1 MRVLKIGIRQQLI
14 FLVLMVALLSLM
26 VLAIITGVYFSANYK
41 NIRADKLQVI
51 AQLKAS
57 QVEQN
62 LNYLYYQVYWLSGRD
77 TIESSLVSYR
87 AGNTTTNNFYNAADT
102 VQQFLSSSNTFSYV
116 RLYDSRFELVL
127 NSSDYTTH
135 GKHLPEDVLEELFPL
150 DMENENS
157 TLPANFDQDGLL
169 TGPVAN
175 DTSFIM
181 SMTLPIYASA
191 SILYDTT
198 DLVGYLTTVMSA
210 DSLTY
215 ITNDSTAITNG
226 AVEIIATNNTSKEIS
241 YNSTFY
247 YALPSPNLPD
257 WLIDTELP
265 IKKSYIANQALRL
278 NKTGSTSKT
287 KLVSGNVV
295 AAGYCPINFKMTRW
309 AAIIEQPRS
318 KFLEPSNRLAKIIVG
333 VSIGTAVFMGLITF
347 PLAHWAVQPIMRLQ
361 KATETIA
368 AGRGLQTLNEKRRKD
383 KDRDPS
389 SGNNSSR
396 ASFNSSRSPVPYPSS
411 NNGDGGGGGSGG
423 HSHNLSSGTD
433 NMISENGSMSSGVA
447 GHSTYISNAR
457 VPHYTRFFQDEL
469 SKLTETFN
477 AMTDELDRQYSHL
490 EDRVKARTKQLEAA
504 KIQAEAANEA
514 KTVFIANISHELRT
528 PLNGILGMT
537 AIAMAETDPN
547 KIQQSLKLI
556 FRSGELLLH
565 ILTELLTFSKNSLKR
580 SKLENSDFGVIEV
593 ALQIK
598 SIFGKL
604 AKDQNVNLTISLKP
618 NNVRKMVLYGDSNRI
633 IQVVMNL
640 VSNSLKFTPVD
651 GKVSV
656 TIRNIGEYDEER
668 SAREDYKHVYV
679 KPNSIHHHSHNHSP
693 EADEKLISVN
703 GHNNN
708 DISTSSNDTTT
719 DDDDSDKKSVI
730 TVSTSSYDETVFKNQ
745 FKTNDEDDGNLKS
758 RDLRDH
764 KTWVFEF
771 EVEDTGP
778 GIEPKLQESV
788 FEPFVQGDQ
797 TLSRQYGGTGLGLSI
812 CRQLATMM
820 KGVMELKSTV
830 GVGSKFI
837 FRVPLIQRKELI
849 IDENDLTFYE
859 DEFNVNSKKNRKVKI
874 VEPEKSPEPE
884 QTSSNNSYDNSSREV
899 LPGTPRVQ
907 TPTSGSNDNYGYF
920 DRPILQSTGT
930 AKPSSLYS
938 YSSQGTTSN
947 HHQPSKNLKILV
959 AEDNIVNQEV
969 IKRMLNLEGFTDVE
983 LAVDGEEAIGL
994 VKSKRDC
1001 SNAHSNGDEY
1011 YDVIFMDVQMPKVDG
1026 LMATKHIRN
1035 ELKYDNPIVALTA
1048 FADESNVKECLD
1060 AGMTGFLSKPIRR
1073 LQLRQV
1079 LTEYCPVI
1087 LKDMVATPS
1096 EDAFKNS
1103 KNNSPK
1109 SVKNT
1114 TASTS
1119 EENRDQANQE
1129 QEQKKE

>member
-1 MRVLKIGIRQQLI
+1 
-14 FLVLMVALLSLM
+14 
-26 VLAIITGVYFSANYK
+26 
-41 NIRADKLQVI
+41 
-51 AQLKAS
+51 
-57 QVEQN
+57 
-62 LNYLYYQVYWLSGRD
+62 
-77 TIESSLVSYR
+77 
-87 AGNTTTNNFYNAADT
+87 
-102 VQQFLSSSNTFSYV
+102 
-116 RLYDSRFELVL
+116 
-127 NSSDYTTH
+127 
-135 GKHLPEDVLEELFPL
+135 
-150 DMENENS
+150 
-157 TLPANFDQDGLL
+157 
-169 TGPVAN
+169 
-175 DTSFIM
+175 M

-191 SILYDTT
+191 SILYDST

-210 DSLTY
+210 ESLLV
-215 ITNDSTAITNG
+215 IANDTTALSDG
-226 AVEIIATNNTSKEIS
+226 SVEIIATNNTDTSLNS
-241 YNSTFY
+241 NSTFH
-247 YALPSPNLPD
+247 YALPSAHLPSGLVD
-257 WLIDTELP
+257 VELP
-265 IKKSYIANQALRL
+265 MKKSYLATQALRY
-278 NKTGSTSKT
+278 NRTGSTTST
-287 KLVSGNVV
+287 KLGSGQTV
-295 AAGYCPINFKMTRW
+295 AAGYCPINFRMTRW
-309 AAIIEQPRS
+309 AAIIEQPKS
-318 KFLEPSNRLAKIIVG
+318 KFLEPSNRLTKIIVG
-333 VSIGTAVFMGLITF
+333 VCFGTAVFMGIITF
-347 PLAHWAVQPIMRLQ
+347 PLAHWAVQPVMRLQ

-383 KDRDPS
+383 RDPP
-389 SGNNSSR
+389 SGMNSSR
-396 ASFNSSRSPVPYPSS
+396 ASFNSSRSPEPYPKSS
-411 NNGDGGGGGSGG
+411 NNNNS

-447 GHSTYISNAR
+447 GHATYISNAR
-457 VPHYTRFFQDEL
+457 VPHYTRFFQDEF

-537 AIAMAETDPN
+537 AIAMAETDPS

-604 AKDQNVNLTISLKP
+604 AKDQNVNLNISLKP
-618 NNVRKMVLYGDSNRI
+618 NDVRKMVLYGDSNRI

-656 TIRNIGEYDEER
+656 TIRNMGEYDEER
-668 SAREDYKHVYV
+668 SAADNYKHVYV
-679 KPNSIHHHSHNHSP
+679 KPNSLPLQHLI
-693 EADEKLISVN
+693 EEKPGSDTDAKAEN
-703 GHNNN
+703 HNNV
-708 DISTSSNDTTT
+708 STSSNDTTT
-719 DDDDSDKKSVI
+719 DDDDSDKKSII
-730 TVSTSSYDETVFKNQ
+730 TVSTSSYDETVFKSQ
-745 FKTNDEDDGNLKS
+745 FKPNDENEESIKTK
-758 RDLRDH
+758 DLSLH

-778 GIEPKLQESV
+778 GIEAKLQESV

-837 FRVPLIQRKELI
+837 FRVPLLQRKELVV
-849 IDENDLTFYE
+849 DENDSSFYE
-859 DEFNVNSKKNRKVKI
+859 DEFNVHSKKNRKVKI
-874 VEPEKSPEPE
+874 VEPEKSPEPQDSE
-884 QTSSNNSYDNSSREV
+884 NYPDNSSREV
-899 LPGTPRVQ
+899 IPGTPKVQ

-938 YSSQGTTSN
+938 YSSQSTHGTPKV
-947 HHQPSKNLKILV
+947 QPSKNLKILV

-983 LAVDGEEAIGL
+983 LAVDGEEAIEL
-994 VKSKRDC
+994 VKSKKD
-1001 SNAHSNGDEY
+1001 SNGNDF

-1035 ELKYDNPIVALTA
+1035 QLKYNKPIVALTA

-1079 LTEYCPVI
+1079 LTEYCPVV
-1087 LKDMVATPS
+1087 LKEMIATPA
-1096 EDAFKNS
+1096 DDTRNS

-1109 SVKNT
+1109 SVKNNT
-1114 TASTS
+1114 K
-1119 EENRDQANQE
+1119 QQE
-1129 QEQKKE
+1129 QNQ